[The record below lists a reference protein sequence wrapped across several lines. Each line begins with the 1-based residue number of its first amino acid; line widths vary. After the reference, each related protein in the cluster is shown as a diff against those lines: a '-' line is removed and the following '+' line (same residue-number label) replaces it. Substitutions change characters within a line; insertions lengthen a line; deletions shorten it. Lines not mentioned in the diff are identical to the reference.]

1 MRLTPYAKARI
12 KDYYQLTKPGIIY
25 GNMLSVI
32 AGFLL
37 ASTNHFNLLLF
48 LGTVICISLIMASG
62 CVFNNIIDRTIDS
75 KMERTKQRAIVMGRI
90 SARNAFVYGIL
101 LAVIGFSVLSITTND
116 ITVLLGVLALVDY
129 VVIYGLAKR
138 KTIRSTEVGAVAGAL
153 PPVAGFTAV
162 TGSITTP
169 ALLLF
174 LALVTWQMAHFYA
187 IALFRQKEYLSAGL
201 PVISVKRGALATRKL
216 IIIYI
221 GAFSITALL
230 FTVFG
235 YVGSVYTVL
244 VGAISIWWL
253 FNALKKSSVSN
264 IEQWARKVFKS
275 SLIVLLV
282 FCLFVAFGNHLG

>member
-1 MRLTPYAKARI
+1 MKLTPYAKARI

-37 ASTNHFNLLLF
+37 ASTSHFNFFLF
-48 LGTVICISLIMASG
+48 LSTVISISLIMASG
-62 CVFNNIIDRTIDS
+62 CVFNNIIDRSIDS
-75 KMERTKQRAIVMGRI
+75 KMDRTQHRAIVMGRI
-90 SARNAFVYGIL
+90 SVLSAFVYGLILTLIGFAL
-101 LAVIGFSVLSITTND
+101 LAATTND
-116 ITVLLGVLALVDY
+116 ITVILGVIALVDY
-129 VVIYGLAKR
+129 VGIYGLAKR
-138 KTIRSTEVGAVAGAL
+138 KTIRSTEIGAIAGAL

-162 TGSITTP
+162 SGSITTP

-187 IALFRQKEYLSAGL
+187 IALFRQKEYLAAGL

-221 GAFSITALL
+221 VTFLVSIFAFSAFGYTG
-230 FTVFG
+230 TVFTLA
-235 YVGSVYTVL
+235 VGVV
-244 VGAISIWWL
+244 SIWWL
-253 FNALKKSSVSN
+253 IQALKKSSVAN
-264 IEQWARKVFKS
+264 IERWARRVFKS